1 MRSIFVH
8 QKPPKDLKGAATARG
23 TYIPSGELAWP
34 RMRSTRTLAENRAAG
49 ERILRILANGDRPPS

>member
-8 QKPPKDLKGAATARG
+8 QKPPKDLKGAAARG

-34 RMRSTRTLAENRAAG
+34 RMRSTRTLEENRAAG
-49 ERILRILANGDRPPS
+49 ARIRRILANGGQQPS

>member
-8 QKPPKDLKGAATARG
+8 QKPPKDLKGAAARG

-34 RMRSTRTLAENRAAG
+34 RMRSTRTLEENRAAG
-49 ERILRILANGDRPPS
+49 ERIRRILANGDRPPS

>member
-8 QKPPKDLKGAATARG
+8 QKPPKDLKGAAARG
-23 TYIPSGELAWP
+23 TFIPSGELAWP

-49 ERILRILANGDRPPS
+49 ERIRRILANGDRPPS

>member
-8 QKPPKDLKGAATARG
+8 QKPPKDLKGATARG

-34 RMRSTRTLAENRAAG
+34 RMRSNRTLAENRAAG
-49 ERILRILANGDRPPS
+49 ERIRRILANGDQPPS

>member
-8 QKPPKDLKGAATARG
+8 QKPPTDLKGVVGSRG

-34 RMRSTRTLAENRAAG
+34 RMRSNRTLAENRAAG
-49 ERILRILANGDRPPS
+49 ERIRRILANGDRPPS

>member
-8 QKPPKDLKGAATARG
+8 QKPPKNLKGATARG

-34 RMRSTRTLAENRAAG
+34 RMRSNRTLAETRAAG
-49 ERILRILANGDRPPS
+49 ERIRRILANGDQPPS